1 MAGLTQLLDEIQ
13 HAQDLDALRLGVVN
27 VAHHLDFGLAV
38 STLVMERW
46 DALPVIVPVH
56 NFPPKFLSA
65 SSDTAAS
72 RRDPVVAR
80 MKTSTLPF
88 AYNQS
93 FYTQN
98 SAGDLWEEQAA
109 HGFRAGMCVA
119 RHTPGKRFV
128 LMGFDRATSL
138 PKDPDRLGKL
148 YGVLA
153 LASAH
158 AETAFNRLI
167 TPVSPISV
175 PLTRRET
182 QVLYWASHGKSAW
195 DTSHLICCGVRTIHF
210 HVQNAMRKLKC
221 STKLQA
227 TLRAVQLGLLPETEE
242 EIATLF
248 SRLDEDDDLFFPPR
262 KR

>member
-1 MAGLTQLLDEIQ
+1 MSGMTQMLEEIQ
-13 HAQDLDALRLGVVN
+13 HAEDLDALRKGVVQ
-27 VAHHLDFGLAV
+27 VANELDFGLAV

-46 DALPVIVPVH
+46 DAAPVIVPVH

-65 SSDTAAS
+65 SSDTSAS
-72 RRDPVVAR
+72 RRDPVVSR
-80 MKTSTLPF
+80 MKASTLPF

-109 HGFRAGMCVA
+109 HGFKTGICIA

-128 LMGFDRATSL
+128 LMGFDRETNL
-138 PKDPDRLGKL
+138 PKDPERVAKL
-148 YGVLA
+148 FGMLS

-158 AETAFNRLI
+158 AEAAFSRLI

-182 QVLYWASHGKSAW
+182 QVLYWASQGKSAW
-195 DTSHLICCGVRTIHF
+195 ETSHLITCGVRTIHF
-210 HVQNAMRKLKC
+210 HVQNALRKLKC

-242 EIATLF
+242 DIEILF
-248 SRLDEDDDLFFPPR
+248 SRMDEGDDFFVPR
-262 KR
+262 KVR